1 MFMLNK
7 KDAEEILKHNGFVK
21 MIGMELLDVQE
32 GFASGRIRLEEKH
45 TNVYAGMHGGC
56 TYALADTLAGI
67 AASTYGNFVTTIDGK
82 MNYLFPIKDT
92 EYVYCEAKAVR
103 QGGRIG
109 LYETKIMDD
118 KKQVLATAEFTYYR
132 TSKKITDSKE

>member
-1 MFMLNK
+1 MLNK

-21 MIGMELLDVQE
+21 LIGMELLDVQE

-45 TNVYAGMHGGC
+45 TNVYDGMHGGC

-82 MNYLFPIKDT
+82 MNYLLPIKDT

-118 KKQVLATAEFTYYR
+118 KDQLLATAEFTYYR
-132 TSKKITDSKE
+132 TSRKIDNSEK